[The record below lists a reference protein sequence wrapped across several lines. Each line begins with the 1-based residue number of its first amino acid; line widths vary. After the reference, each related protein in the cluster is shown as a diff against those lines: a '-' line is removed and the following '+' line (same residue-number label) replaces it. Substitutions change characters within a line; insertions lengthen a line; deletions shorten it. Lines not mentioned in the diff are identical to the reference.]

1 MLKAIRKNTK
11 LILWVLLLLIV
22 PPFVFF
28 GIESAFVKKNDR
40 VMGVLFG
47 QKVSLSD
54 FLKAKS
60 HAAAMISL
68 RQPQGLDDT
77 FVTHLAWQRLVFLYE
92 ARRSG
97 FRVSDEELSQAIQK
111 AFAGKDGFD
120 PKMYQL
126 FVEKSL
132 HLPIFEFE
140 KAFRETLLMEKYQ
153 NTLAKLVD
161 VSEDEIYESFFYEN
175 QKIETLYCEIPS
187 ERFLKDVVVSSD
199 EVKAYFDEHKEAFRV
214 GIQRSV
220 EYISISLKQM
230 QERIELKPEE
240 IEAYYNQHKDI
251 YKEPLNQASE
261 KIQNDLKG
269 QKAYEKAGKL
279 VNRLYRKFSKRKAHI
294 SEIAQKE
301 GFAIQSVPFFVQEN
315 PPQIW
320 KDRSDVSQQIFS
332 GKLNRSLKPLLVQD
346 FYYLIIPKE
355 EKASYLPELSEVE
368 SKVRDILIE
377 TKSREEA
384 KKQAGL
390 LLEKVRSAMLEKKL
404 EFSQACQESGEKSL
418 EIPAFT
424 RDQAHFP
431 NDPLSG
437 LKNKAWDLK
446 DGDISDVLTTQK
458 VSAFVYVS
466 KRVSPTKENFEK
478 VKASLR
484 DRVRDQKRQR
494 IFYEYYDS
502 LMKEC
507 QIFDMRT
514 TQVAQDS

>member
-1 MLKAIRKNTK
+1 
-11 LILWVLLLLIV
+11 
-22 PPFVFF
+22 
-28 GIESAFVKKNDR
+28 
-40 VMGVLFG
+40 MGVLFG
-47 QKVSLSD
+47 KKISLSD

-77 FVTHLAWQRLVFLYE
+77 FVTHLAWQRLVFLHE
-92 ARRSG
+92 AHRSG
-97 FRVSDEELSQAIQK
+97 FRISDEELSQAIQK
-111 AFAGKDGFD
+111 AFANKDGFD

-132 HLPIFEFE
+132 HLPVFEFE

-153 NTLAKLVD
+153 NTLANLVD
-161 VSEDEIYESFFYEN
+161 VSDEEIYESFFYEN

-187 ERFLKDVVVSSD
+187 ERFLKDVAVSSD
-199 EVKAYFDEHKEAFRV
+199 EVLVYFNEHKEAFRV
-214 GIQRSV
+214 GLQRSV

-240 IEAYYNQHKDI
+240 IEAYYTQNKDI
-251 YKEPLNQASE
+251 YKEPLNQISE
-261 KIQNDLKG
+261 KVQNNLKG

-279 VNRLYRKFSKRKAHI
+279 VNRLYRKFSKRKAHV
-294 SEIAQKE
+294 SEIAEKE

-320 KDRSDVSQQIFS
+320 KDRSDVAQQIFS

-346 FYYLIIPKE
+346 FYYLIIPRE

-377 TKSREEA
+377 AKAKEEA
-384 KKQAGL
+384 KKQAEL
-390 LLEKVRSAMLEKKL
+390 ILEKVRSVISEKKL
-404 EFSQACQESGEKSL
+404 GFSQSCEGVGEKSL

-424 RDQAHFP
+424 RNQAHFP
-431 NDPLSG
+431 NDPLSS
-437 LKNKAWDLK
+437 LKNKAWELK

-458 VSAFVYVS
+458 GSAFIYIS
-466 KRVSPTKENFEK
+466 KRISPAKEDFEK

-484 DRVRDQKRQR
+484 TRVRDQKRQR
-494 IFYEYYDS
+494 IFYDYYDG

-507 QIFDMRT
+507 QIFDMRA
-514 TQVAQDS
+514 TQEVAPAS